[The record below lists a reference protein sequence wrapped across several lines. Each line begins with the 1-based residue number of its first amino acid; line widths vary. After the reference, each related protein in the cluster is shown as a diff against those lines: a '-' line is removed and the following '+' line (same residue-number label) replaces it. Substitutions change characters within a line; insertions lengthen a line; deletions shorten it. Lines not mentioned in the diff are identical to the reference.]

1 MLSFDKWKQNFNENF
16 GLLGGVIGGIRTPQ
30 SVASPVV
37 QGTVDTN
44 AFRTLG
50 DSFPES
56 SAPKWMG
63 TEIKME
69 DDTDNTDDTD
79 EMEEIDME
87 DVEDEEGDEDMEDED
102 MEDEDMD
109 DEDMEDEDMDD
120 EDMDDED
127 MDEKGMEGED
137 GIDDEH
143 MKDMGEEEDNM
154 IHHHHMHHHHHM
166 QEEGAKHSKDKCSKC
181 GAKYMEKNT
190 CMKCGAYMKTESTN
204 YSNIP
209 SLKEWQQSVASM
221 YDPKFF
227 DKNYDGITMTNED
240 VNISGTIMA
249 ALNNLDKK
257 LGIKSA
263 PYYIQIIEEI
273 FNKLMP
279 KIEKAHIS
287 NLKGK
292 VKYMLTKLEN
302 LENSPNAS
310 QQKS

>member
-1 MLSFDKWKQNFNENF
+1 MLSFDKWKQQFNENF

-69 DDTDNTDDTD
+69 DDVEDENQGDEEADDVD
-79 EMEEIDME
+79 EIEEVDME
-87 DVEDEEGDEDMEDED
+87 DVEDEEGDDEEESDMEDED
-102 MEDEDMD
+102 MGDEGMEDKDMGDEGMEDENMSDEDMG
-109 DEDMEDEDMDD
+109 DESESKED
-120 EDMDDED
+120 
-127 MDEKGMEGED
+127 
-137 GIDDEH
+137 
-143 MKDMGEEEDNM
+143 DNM

-209 SLKEWQQSVASM
+209 SLEEWQKSVASM

-227 DKNYDGITMTNED
+227 DKNYDGISNINEALASNVKKALTKAD
-240 VNISGTIMA
+240 AAAENIKGKQNNI
-249 ALNNLDKK
+249 ALAVAMLKNLFKQFKKMNPEIDFNGIKK
-257 LGIKSA
+257 LINQA
-263 PYYIQIIEEI
+263 LITANNQIQKEED
-273 FNKLMP
+273 L
-279 KIEKAHIS
+279 EK
-287 NLKGK
+287 
-292 VKYMLTKLEN
+292 
-302 LENSPNAS
+302 
-310 QQKS
+310 